1 MRLIRFPMGMLTV
14 FAVNTT
20 LVFVAMGDWRNAGGL
35 SKARSQC
42 EMRSR
47 NGLVE
52 GTPALQFS
60 NFEDA
65 TGAVNVAIGT
75 GVVADGFSPPAVAL
89 TDISS
94 QSAQYRLC

>member
-52 GTPALQFS
+52 GTPALPA
-60 NFEDA
+60 EA
-65 TGAVNVAIGT
+65 TY
-75 GVVADGFSPPAVAL
+75 DS
-89 TDISS
+89 ISS
-94 QSAQYRLC
+94 VLTPGNGYLRIDELLGVP